1 MVKIECTVWEQR
13 QLFEYLDYSAKK
25 LLEEYKKNEITRAYL
40 EIEIDK
46 IKNLEKV
53 LNGKGKSDYLLRSV
67 RYRRLHS
74 NETELTEAEKEIAKL
89 SQERWR

>member
-53 LNGKGKSDYLLRSV
+53 LNGKGKSDYLLRSA

-74 NETELTEAEKEIAKL
+74 NETELTKAEKEIAKL

>member
-25 LLEEYKKNEITRAYL
+25 LLEDYKKNEITRAYL

-53 LNGKGKSDYLLRSV
+53 LNGKGKSDYLLRSSDF
-67 RYRRLHS
+67 RRMYS
-74 NETELTEAEKEIAKL
+74 NEDELTKAEKEIARL
-89 SQERWR
+89 PEVR